1 MPKGKRRI
9 KLSVSV
15 VFTDSLIGMFFIFLI
30 LMVIIYSQFQKSLLS
45 SLTKQNEEFASQVSS
60 TTKLADEI
68 LISITNQLFYDP
80 AVTLLRKSEKISNF
94 EFIEGIR
101 QINDIT
107 ASAILID
114 SVYIYN
120 GKQDYIYSTAQYGAV
135 NDNAE
140 HFRDKDAVQMLRERR
155 SEKRLVI
162 IPRKTSMFSG
172 SENSAIYSFMF
183 FETISDGTPDTNAI
197 LLNLKSSAFTR
208 LYFGSDFRNQA
219 FIINGEGASIASKD
233 SLDESTRHTLIN
245 RILAEKANDKA
256 SGYFTFPNAVIGKML
271 CFYSSL
277 DEHNWIYVKT
287 LAYEEAFH
295 ALLHSRNCT
304 LIIISVIILILVAVS
319 ALIANRVYVPYRKI
333 SQKISKA
340 ISGNGNENPDQI
352 IRNLDQLI
360 VEHDSQGLLE
370 PMIKSE
376 ILKDLLLGKK
386 SIDMPDFNLE
396 SYHLQIAINFPVV
409 LYLLSKKGTVLTTE
423 DIQERIPYCE
433 TVLIN
438 SYTILFLQPMSQDQ
452 EILVRNELV
461 RKNPDMFLIYSEEI
475 RDWSLIPE
483 TFQKLGE
490 AWQLRFL
497 HPENKLIGLKDQP
510 LRRHVM
516 APLSEKSA
524 AVVGFLKK
532 GFYSKAA
539 ENWDL
544 FVHEL
549 EDKQYS
555 TVNVAL
561 INITNAI
568 LKLALD
574 CKVLDSTYE
583 ESCMAYQMMIDNLDD
598 MNELNRLLDDLF
610 HKITD
615 KVQHMQQTS
624 KKDTIHEIFGYLAQN
639 YTNKQISTKSV
650 ADVFKMSPAYLSR
663 IYRQGRGHSL
673 MDEINAL
680 RIQKAKDCLADSNC
694 LIKDIPQKIGIENSQ
709 YFFLLF
715 KKMTGKTPKAYQNDL
730 IMLRKREAAKQ
741 RRRV

>member
-1 MPKGKRRI
+1 MPKGKRGV
-9 KLSVSV
+9 KVSMSM
-15 VFTDSLIGMFFIFLI
+15 VFTGSLIGMFFILLI
-30 LMVIIYSQFQKSLLS
+30 LMAVSYSQFQESLLS

-60 TTKLADEI
+60 TTKFADEI

-101 QINDIT
+101 RINDIA

-114 SVYIYN
+114 SIYIYN
-120 GKQDYIYSTAQYGAV
+120 GKRDYIYSTAQYGAV
-135 NDNAE
+135 NDNAGR
-140 HFRDKDAVQMLRERR
+140 FRDKGAVRILRDRK
-155 SEKRLVI
+155 SGQRLVI
-162 IPRKTSMFSG
+162 LPRETAMFSG
-172 SENSAIYSFMF
+172 SGASAIYSFMF
-183 FETISDGTPDTNAI
+183 FETIPDGTPDTNAI
-197 LLNLKSSAFTR
+197 LLNLKASAFTR

-219 FIINGEGASIASKD
+219 FIINGEGALIASKD
-233 SLDESTRHTLIN
+233 SLEESTRQRLIA
-245 RILAEKANDKA
+245 RILAENENDKA
-256 SGYFTFPNAVIGKML
+256 SGYFTFPDAAVGKML

-277 DEHNWIYVKT
+277 GEHDWIYAKT
-287 LAYEEAFH
+287 LAYEEAFP
-295 ALLHSRNCT
+295 ALLHSRNRT
-304 LIIISVIILILVAVS
+304 LITISVIILILVAVS
-319 ALIANRVYVPYRKI
+319 VLIANRVYVPYRKI

-360 VEHDSQGLLE
+360 VEHDSREFLG

-386 SIDMPDFNLE
+386 SVDMPDFNLE
-396 SYHLQIAINFPVV
+396 SYHLQIAINFPVT
-409 LYLLSKKGTVLTTE
+409 LYLLSDKDIVFNTE
-423 DIQERIPYCE
+423 DIQEKIPYCE
-433 TVLIN
+433 TLPID
-438 SYTILFLQPMSQDQ
+438 SYAILFLQPMSQDQ
-452 EILVRNELV
+452 EIQVRNELV
-461 RKNPDMFLIYSEEI
+461 LKNPDMLLIYSEEI

-483 TFQKLGE
+483 TFQRLRE
-490 AWQLRFL
+490 TWQLRFL
-497 HPENKLIGLKDQP
+497 HPEKKLIGLKDQP
-510 LRRHVM
+510 QRRHVM

-539 ENWDL
+539 ETWNL
-544 FVHEL
+544 FVREL

-555 TVNVAL
+555 TVNLAL
-561 INITNAI
+561 INIANAI

-574 CKVLDSTYE
+574 YKVLDSTYE
-583 ESCMAYQMMIDNLDD
+583 ESCMAYQLTIDGLDD
-598 MNELNRLLDDLF
+598 IGELNRLLDDLF
-610 HKITD
+610 RKITD
-615 KVQHMQQTS
+615 NVQQTQQTS
-624 KKDTIHEIFGYLAQN
+624 KKDTIHGISEYLAQN
-639 YTNKQISTKSV
+639 YTDMQISTKSV

-680 RIQKAKDCLADSNC
+680 RIQKAKDCLADPKG
-694 LIKDIPQKIGIENSQ
+694 LIKDIPQRIGLENSQ

-730 IMLRKREAAKQ
+730 AMLRKREAAKQ

>member
-1 MPKGKRRI
+1 MPKGKRLI
-9 KLSVSV
+9 KVSMSM
-15 VFTDSLIGMFFIFLI
+15 VFTGSLIGMFSIFLI
-30 LMVIIYSQFQKSLLS
+30 LMVISYSQFQESLLS
-45 SLTKQNEEFASQVSS
+45 SLAKQNVEFASQVSS
-60 TTKLADEI
+60 TTKFADEV

-94 EFIEGIR
+94 EFIEGMR
-101 QINDIT
+101 RINDIT

-114 SVYIYN
+114 SIYIYN

-135 NDNAE
+135 NDNAD
-140 HFRDKDAVQMLRERR
+140 HFRDKDAVKILRERR
-155 SEKRLVI
+155 SGQRLVI
-162 IPRKTSMFSG
+162 LPRATAMFSG
-172 SENSAIYSFMF
+172 SSSSAIYSFMF
-183 FETISDGTPDTNAI
+183 FETTSDGMPDTNAI
-197 LLNLKSSAFTR
+197 LLNLKASAFTR

-219 FIINGEGASIASKD
+219 FIMNGDGALIASKD
-233 SLDESTRHTLIN
+233 SLEEVDRHSLMA
-245 RILAEKANDKA
+245 RILAGTEKDTA
-256 SGYFTFPNAVIGKML
+256 SGYFTFSNAVTGKML

-277 DEHNWIYVKT
+277 SEHNWIYVKT
-287 LAYEEAFH
+287 LAYEEAFP
-295 ALLHSRNCT
+295 ALLHSRNRT
-304 LIIISVIILILVAVS
+304 LIIISVIILILVAVT

-352 IRNLDQLI
+352 IKNLDQLI
-360 VEHDSQGLLE
+360 VEHDSREFLG

-386 SIDMPDFNLE
+386 SIDMPDLNLE
-396 SYHLQIAINFPVV
+396 SYRLQIAINFPVT
-409 LYLLSKKGTVLTTE
+409 LYLLSNKNILLNTE

-433 TVLIN
+433 TAVID
-438 SYTILFLQPMSQDQ
+438 SFTILFLQPMSQDQ
-452 EILVRNELV
+452 EMQVRNELV
-461 RKNPDMFLIYSEEI
+461 QKNPDMLLICSEEI

-483 TFQKLGE
+483 TFQKLRE
-490 AWQLRFL
+490 TWQLRFL
-497 HPENKLIGLKDQP
+497 HPEKKLISLKDQP
-510 LRRHVM
+510 LKRHVM

-532 GFYSKAA
+532 GSYSKAA
-539 ENWDL
+539 ETWNL
-544 FVHEL
+544 FVQEL

-561 INITNAI
+561 INIANAI

-574 CKVLDSTYE
+574 YKVLDSTYE
-583 ESCMAYQMMIDNLDD
+583 ETCTAYQMTIDSLDD
-598 MNELNRLLDDLF
+598 MNELNKLLDDLF
-610 HKITD
+610 RKITD
-615 KVQHMQQTS
+615 NVLQTQQTS
-624 KKDTIHEIFGYLAQN
+624 KKDTIHEISEYLARN
-639 YTNKQISTKSV
+639 YMDTQISTKAV

-680 RIQKAKDCLADSNC
+680 RIQKAKECLADPND
-694 LIKDIPQKIGIENSQ
+694 LIKHIPQKIGLENSQ

-730 IMLRKREAAKQ
+730 IILRKREAAIQ

>member
-1 MPKGKRRI
+1 M
-9 KLSVSV
+9 
-15 VFTDSLIGMFFIFLI
+15 VFTGSLIGMFSIFLI
-30 LMVIIYSQFQKSLLS
+30 LIAISYSQFQKSLLS

-60 TTKLADEI
+60 TTKFADDI

-101 QINDIT
+101 RINDIT
-107 ASAILID
+107 ASAFLID
-114 SVYIYN
+114 SIYIYN

-135 NDNAE
+135 NDNVE
-140 HFRDKDAVQMLRERR
+140 RFRDKDAVQMLRERR
-155 SEKRLVI
+155 SAQRLVI
-162 IPRKTSMFSG
+162 IPRETSMFSG
-172 SENSAIYSFMF
+172 SSNSAIYSFMF
-183 FETISDGTPDTNAI
+183 FETLPDGTPDTNAI
-197 LLNLKSSAFTR
+197 LLNLKASAFTR
-208 LYFGSDFRNQA
+208 LYFGSDFQNHA
-219 FIINGEGASIASKD
+219 FIMNGEGALIASKD
-233 SLDESTRHTLIN
+233 SLDESARRRLIA
-245 RILAEKANDKA
+245 RILAEDENGKA
-256 SGYFTFPNAVIGKML
+256 SGYFTFPDAVVGKML

-277 DEHNWIYVKT
+277 GEHNWIYVKT
-287 LAYEEAFH
+287 LAYEEAFP
-295 ALLHSRNCT
+295 ALLHSRNRT
-304 LIIISVIILILVAVS
+304 LIIISVIILILVVVS

-360 VEHDSQGLLE
+360 VEHDSREFLR

-386 SIDMPDFNLE
+386 SIDMPDFNFE
-396 SYHLQIAINFPVV
+396 SYHLQIAINFPVT
-409 LYLLSKKGTVLTTE
+409 LYLLSNKDIVLNTE
-423 DIQERIPYCE
+423 DIQQRIPYCE

-452 EILVRNELV
+452 ELQVRNELIL
-461 RKNPDMFLIYSEEI
+461 KNPDMLLIYSEEI
-475 RDWSLIPE
+475 RDWTLIPDI
-483 TFQKLGE
+483 FQKLRE
-490 AWQLRFL
+490 TWQLRFL
-497 HPENKLIGLKDQP
+497 HPEKKLIGLKDQP

-524 AVVGFLKK
+524 AVIGFLKK
-532 GFYSKAA
+532 GFYSKAV
-539 ENWDL
+539 ETWNL
-544 FVHEL
+544 FVYEL

-561 INITNAI
+561 INIANAI

-574 CKVLDSTYE
+574 YKVLDSTYE
-583 ESCMAYQMMIDNLDD
+583 ESCMAYQMMIDSLDD
-598 MNELNRLLDDLF
+598 INELNRLLDDLF

-615 KVQHMQQTS
+615 NVQQMQQTS
-624 KKDTIHEIFGYLAQN
+624 KKDTIHEISEYLAQN
-639 YTNKQISTKSV
+639 YTDMQISTKSV

-680 RIQKAKDCLADSNC
+680 RIQKAKECLADPNG
-694 LIKDIPQKIGIENSQ
+694 LIKHIPHKIGLENSQ

-730 IMLRKREAAKQ
+730 IMLRNREAAKQ
-741 RRRV
+741 HRQV